1 MKVGKLIGWV
11 LLASAFAF
19 AAAET
24 AAQGIAKQYGIM
36 SAYTVLH
43 TLIPG
48 ELIQTKIII
57 QRNIHP
63 VLWDPIIRGILF
75 LPGWLTFG
83 VPGIYLSWKFRE
95 GRDVSDELDD
105 DFPISTYDDIV
116 AAAEEL
122 DEHMAQE
129 DDNAP
134 SKYEHLGEFNPTA
147 DVDETGGLGEFKLEP
162 EHLTD
167 PKKTET

>member
-1 MKVGKLIGWV
+1 MKVGKLIGWL

-24 AAQGIAKQYGIM
+24 AAQGIAQQYGIM

-57 QRNIHP
+57 QRNIHT
-63 VLWDPIIRGILF
+63 VLWDPIIRAILF

-95 GRDVSDELDD
+95 GRDMSDELDD

-122 DEHMAQE
+122 DEHMALE
-129 DDNAP
+129 EDNAP
-134 SKYEHLGEFNPTA
+134 SKYEHLSDFNLTA
-147 DVDETGGLGEFKLEP
+147 EPEEDSQLGEFKLEP
-162 EHLTD
+162 EHLAD
-167 PKKTET
+167 PKKPST